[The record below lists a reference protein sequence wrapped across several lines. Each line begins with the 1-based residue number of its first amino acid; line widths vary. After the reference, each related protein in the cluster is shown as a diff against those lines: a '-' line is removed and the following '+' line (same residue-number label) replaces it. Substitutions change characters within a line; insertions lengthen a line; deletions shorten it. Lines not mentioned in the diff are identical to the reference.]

1 MERRGS
7 SWIFEYTLEIA
18 TIILAVATIW
28 LALENHRM
36 AAETHNMVVETHQMA
51 LDSKEASATQLGVQ
65 TWLEIQQRFDSDEMK
80 RARRMLAKEL
90 TPQYDPNKFDEI
102 DTTLLDTFDD
112 IGALFSRDLIDRDL
126 VGGQLGFYVDRWW
139 IACKP
144 YVDDVRKRNMSQDW
158 FSGFESLAKVMAK
171 NDPHL
176 SDEDVK
182 RFLADESHLVT
193 YDQTK
198 Q

>member
-1 MERRGS
+1 MRQRGA
-7 SWIFEYTLEIA
+7 SWILEYTLEIA

-65 TWLEIQQRFDSDEMK
+65 TWLEIEQRFDSDEMK
-80 RARRMLAKEL
+80 RARRMLAKQF
-90 TPQYDPNKFDEI
+90 TPPYDPNKFGEI
-102 DTTLLDTFDD
+102 DTTVLDAFDD
-112 IGALFSRDLIDRDL
+112 IGALFNRDLIDKDL

-139 IACKP
+139 IACQP
-144 YVDDVRKRNMSQDW
+144 YVADVRKRNGSQDW

-171 NDPHL
+171 NDSHL

-182 RFLADESHLVT
+182 RFLADESHLAT
-193 YDQTK
+193 YDQTRE
-198 Q
+198 

>member
-1 MERRGS
+1 MERRRS
-7 SWIFEYTLEIA
+7 AWIFEYTLEIA
-18 TIILAVATIW
+18 TIILAAATIW

-36 AAETHNMVVETHQMA
+36 AAETHSMVVETHQMA

-80 RARRMLAKEL
+80 RARRMLAKQL
-90 TPQYDPNKFDEI
+90 TPQYDPARFDEI
-102 DTTLLDTFDD
+102 DTTVLDAFDD
-112 IGALFSRDLIDRDL
+112 IGALFSRGLIDRDL

-144 YVDDVRKRNMSQDW
+144 YVNDVRKRNMSEDW
-158 FSGFESLAKVMAK
+158 FSGFESLGKVMAQ

-176 SDEDVK
+176 SDVDVK

>member
-1 MERRGS
+1 MERRGT
-7 SWIFEYTLEIA
+7 SWILGYTLEFA
-18 TIILAVATIW
+18 TIMLALATIW

-36 AAETHNMVVETHQMA
+36 AVETHNMVVETHQMA
-51 LDSKEASATQLGVQ
+51 LDSKEAAATQLGVQ
-65 TWLEIQQRFDSDEMK
+65 TWLQVQERFDSDEMK
-80 RARRMLAKEL
+80 RARKLLARQL
-90 TPQYDPNKFDEI
+90 APGYDPKEYDNI
-102 DTTLLDTFDD
+102 DTTLLAAFDD
-112 IGALFSRDLIDRDL
+112 MGALFSRDLIDRDL

-144 YVDDVRKRNMSQDW
+144 YVDDVRKRNQSDGY
-158 FSGFESLAKVMAK
+158 FSDFEALAKYMAK

-193 YDQTK
+193 YDQAK
-198 Q
+198 